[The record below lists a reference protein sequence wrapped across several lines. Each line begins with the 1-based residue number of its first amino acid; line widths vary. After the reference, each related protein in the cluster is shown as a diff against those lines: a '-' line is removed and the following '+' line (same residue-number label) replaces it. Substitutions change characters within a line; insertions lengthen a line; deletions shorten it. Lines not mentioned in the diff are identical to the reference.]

1 MTARAARKS
10 VAAAASLMTL
20 CGAVPAWA
28 AFDAALP
35 YPAEVALSEVGDKGY
50 VFVRFPGAQ
59 RLYTYDQDRA
69 GRSFCN
75 EGCDS
80 AHPPV
85 LAPAD
90 AKPLGDWTVIRRDNG
105 QMQWTYRGHPVYTLF
120 HDAPNAPHGDG
131 EGGVWH
137 ILPYEK

>member
-1 MTARAARKS
+1 MTARAAWKS
-10 VAAAASLMTL
+10 VAAAAALMTL
-20 CGAVPAWA
+20 CGAAPAWA

-80 AHPPV
+80 AHPV
-85 LAPAD
+85 GR
-90 AKPLGDWTVIRRDNG
+90 LGGLSRMPELRRRRR
-105 QMQWTYRGHPVYTLF
+105 RGLHRITRTGRSSTTGRGRRCRPGST
-120 HDAPNAPHGDG
+120 
-131 EGGVWH
+131 
-137 ILPYEK
+137 

>member
-1 MTARAARKS
+1 MSAAARKPVLA
-10 VAAAASLMTL
+10 VAALL
-20 CGAVPAWA
+20 IFCGAPAWA
-28 AFDAALP
+28 AFDATLP
-35 YPAEVALSEVGDKGY
+35 YPAEVALQEAGAKGY

-90 AKPLGDWTVIRRDNG
+90 AKLLGEWSVIRRDSG
-105 QMQWTYRGHPVYTLF
+105 QLQWAYRGHPVYTLF
-120 HDAPNAPHGDG
+120 HDSPNGP
-131 EGGVWH
+131 
-137 ILPYEK
+137 P

>member
-1 MTARAARKS
+1 MTARAIRGS
-10 VAAAASLMTL
+10 VAAAVVLIS
-20 CGAVPAWA
+20 CGAAPAWA
-28 AFDAALP
+28 AFDATLP
-35 YPAEVALSEVGDKGY
+35 YPTEVALSEVGDKGF

-59 RLYTYDQDRA
+59 RLYTYDEDRA

-80 AHPPV
+80 AHPPI
-85 LAPAD
+85 LAPAG
-90 AKPLGDWTVIRRDNG
+90 AKPMGDWTTIRRDNG
-105 QMQWTYRGHPVYTLF
+105 LLQWAYRGHPVYSLF